1 MVKKVDK
8 RLYKNYL
15 KKAEE
20 MLEVAEYAANR
31 SKNNAAVTAAIHC
44 AISAIDSLAVF
55 YFGNR
60 HTGRHEDALVLI
72 RKALNEV
79 EFREIT
85 KQFNSLI
92 ELKNEAEYQPD
103 LMEKEQADD
112 AVKRASR
119 ILSKVREKLMRS
131 AL

>member
-1 MVKKVDK
+1 MVKAVDK

-20 MLEVAEYAANR
+20 MLDVAEYAASK

-55 YFGNR
+55 YFGKR
-60 HTGRHEDALVLI
+60 HTGRHEDALDSIKVGLSE
-72 RKALNEV
+72 N
-79 EFREIT
+79 EFREIM
-85 KQFNSLI
+85 KQFSGLI

-103 LMEKEQADD
+103 LMERQQAND
-112 AVKRASR
+112 AIKRASR
-119 ILSKVREKLMRS
+119 ILAKIKEKLV
-131 AL
+131 